1 MRICGAKKIDS
12 ERGRDV
18 KERARKRKKER
29 ERERKVLNRFF

>member
-18 KERARKRKKER
+18 KERERKRNRNR
-29 ERERKVLNRFF
+29 ERQKF

>member
-18 KERARKRKKER
+18 KERARKRNRNR
-29 ERERKVLNRFF
+29 EREKF